1 MNSKDKIIDA
11 LFELYEEEIDVQISK
26 EQEEAFKDGVPEALQ
41 DEAWSMLQNVYEK
54 LNAEA
59 EETSTVIHAPFGQKK
74 TPKAPVEFLESFE
87 LLAAAADDQSPWF
100 AQRISA
106 NGDYIIEISPFDDNQ
121 DEAGIVI
128 TAAPGKEEKLQ
139 TWLNAYKGQT
149 IPVSLSWDN
158 VTIFE
163 ADLYVDLTDARAEGE
178 GKIIRADRQVSG
190 SRLSFKINK
199 AEE

>member
-1 MNSKDKIIDA
+1 MTKLDEVIQYLQQRKMQETIR
-11 LFELYEEEIDVQISK
+11 EIDVEID
-26 EQEEAFKDGVPEALQ
+26 QEFQDGVPEVWINKAQ
-41 DEAWSMLQNVYEK
+41 DFLDKMQKQQAEFKTNVV
-54 LNAEA
+54 
-59 EETSTVIHAPFGQKK
+59 TAPFGQKK

-106 NGDYIIEISPFDDNQ
+106 NGDYIIEIAPFDDNP

-128 TAAPGKEEKLQ
+128 TAAPGKEDKLQ
-139 TWLNAYKGQT
+139 AWLNAYKGQT
-149 IPVSLSWDN
+149 ISVSLSWDN

-190 SRLSFKINK
+190 SRLSFKIDK
-199 AEE
+199 TEE